1 MEKRKLSALLALGLL
16 SAGSAHSAQPELPTP
31 IQISGSPEASPRLSY
46 LVETYRASESS
57 SADLQRVAE
66 SMRRKLLMTGPFEI
80 SFGGSRLDHT
90 FNVDTLPAP
99 GIMHRLASV
108 NAYILK
114 ITSDADVSFV
124 IQSLPRFIQD
134 VSMDILPSGMNPDV
148 ESLLHTQD
156 ASNEGATGSGWH
168 IVTIDTGIDPN
179 HPALLGRVAKSICV
193 REPGCANGERVD
205 HSAGA
210 GGHCWLSIDTC
221 RHGTATASLA
231 ADMSETN
238 QITYLT
244 KTVGDVAIALDDLIR
259 SEVLP
264 VAALSMSIGW
274 NNPDKSLGVVGS
286 CTSSEPLFEAL
297 FRALVAKGI
306 AAFVASGNNSF
317 ANGALR
323 PACITLGHAPVDGLI
338 AVGASTKEDTIA
350 DFSNRD
356 PITVF
361 HVAPGDNIVVA
372 EAHTRG
378 LSVASGTSLAAPI
391 AAAAGARLRGAFPGL
406 KPEQIESLLLA
417 GGRRIDEEFLTD
429 NGNVMRN
436 WGVRVDMAMPARLRD
451 ISTRPKGR
459 TFLPHMRGR

>member
-1 MEKRKLSALLALGLL
+1 MEKHKLSALLALGLL
-16 SAGSAHSAQPELPTP
+16 SSSSAHSARPELPTP
-31 IQISGSPEASPRLSY
+31 IRIAGSPEASPRLSFP
-46 LVETYRASESS
+46 VETYRASESS
-57 SADLQRVAE
+57 TANLQRVGE
-66 SMRRKLLMTGPFEI
+66 SMRRKLMMTGPFEI
-80 SFGGSRLDHT
+80 AFSGNRLDQT
-90 FNVDTLPAP
+90 LNVNALPTP
-99 GIMHRLASV
+99 GKLYRLASV
-108 NAYILK
+108 DAYILR
-114 ITSDADVSFV
+114 ITAEADISFV
-124 IQSLPRFIQD
+124 IQSQPRFIQD

-179 HPALLGRVAKSICV
+179 HPALVNRVARSICV

-205 HSAGA
+205 HSVGA
-210 GGHCWLSIDTC
+210 GGHCWLSIDNC
-221 RHGTATASLA
+221 SHGTATASLA
-231 ADMSETN
+231 ADMSETS

-259 SEVLP
+259 NEVLP

-286 CTSSEPLFEAL
+286 CTSSEPLFEGL
-297 FRALVAKGI
+297 FRELVAKGI

-323 PACITLGHAPVDGLI
+323 PACITLGHAPVDGFI
-338 AVGASTKEDTIA
+338 AVGASTKDDAIA

-417 GGRRIDEEFLTD
+417 GGRRIDEAFIID

-436 WGVRVDMAMPARLRD
+436 WSIRVDMAMPARLRD
-451 ISTRPKGR
+451 ISTRPKSR
-459 TFLPHMRGR
+459 TFLPHVRGR